1 MTDML
6 PTQRVRDA
14 LDQLQRGLAPFVEA
28 RMARQHGQD
37 WRKLASRAGGGDT
50 NSPLDTYGLLKTI
63 IDNWRYTFEDA
74 FQQRDRF
81 RIRNFVSTALD
92 ARNATAHLT
101 LPLQDNDALRYIDAI
116 SELLIAV
123 KAGEQIADTVKALY
137 QAQRSSGVAAPVAAP
152 KERRETLSLPL
163 AEPQVTPT
171 NGSSLR
177 PWIEVALPHPDVLQ
191 NRFKQS
197 EFAADLFAVDSGNAS
212 GDYINPRDFFRITFL
227 TEGLKRVV
235 TTAMERLSGA
245 GGDPVIGL
253 QTAFGGGKTHTM
265 LAAYHLCGVDDLS
278 LLDGA
283 GEIAQSIGLT
293 RWRQPKVAVFVG
305 TSTGP
310 DVPLIHKDGQ
320 RIETLWGYIA
330 YRLAGRDGL
339 ALVAEAEAARTNP
352 GSELMVEVLRLAGPS
367 LILLDELVA
376 YARQLPE
383 DRFEAFLSFIQ
394 SLTEAAKMVPD
405 ALIIGSLP
413 ESEAE
418 AGGEKGKAA
427 LLRLEKIFGRVQSP
441 WLPASGDETFEIIR
455 RRLFQPLDTEGEKAR
470 EETVKAFHAL
480 YRNNKAEFPAPASEP
495 RYLELLRL
503 AYPIHPELFERLSKD
518 WASLPNF
525 QRTRGVLQFM
535 ANVIGVLW
543 HERTSDPLITP
554 GRVPVAHE
562 RVRASILYPLNPA
575 FGAVVDREVDGPSSL
590 PAQKEANPTRR
601 ISQARAATRAARAV
615 FLCSAPLAG
624 QANAGVVHPTIRL
637 ACVEPGDQI
646 AIFGEALRELLE
658 QSAYLYEEAGRYW
671 FSTQPT
677 LNRLA
682 DEMAKA
688 LPAHDVDDE
697 IVRMLHDEARTRDRF
712 AKVFAAPD
720 DASSI
725 DEANALS
732 LVVLDPKAV
741 HSGRGPVQSAAT
753 EAVNE
758 GLTRCRTAQRRYRN
772 SLFYVA
778 PDEAQ
783 LATAREVVRRAKA
796 WAQIVDDKRLRRE
809 MTEAQSDDAKDKAR
823 SQKEAAAKAV
833 RTAWSH
839 VLYPVQASEPGRPF
853 DLEHAQLS
861 SRDRSSIPAAV
872 YDKIKSDSL
881 VSERLG
887 PETFWSKISPYWPD
901 GQPHLAVSDLVEW
914 FASYAYLPKIR
925 DRVVIDQAVRE
936 GAAKFDAEFGYADG
950 FDQATNRYDNLLLA
964 KAPPEFL
971 PATAVIVRKEVARAV
986 LDATRAH
993 SVDLTSPGPSSAGP
1007 TETTTK
1013 PSGGSAKPT
1022 GPKRFYGSVDIDM
1035 VRPIKAIETI
1045 LEAVVMQLQHAPG
1058 TQVRVTLDI
1067 EAVSTDG
1074 FSDVD
1079 VSVVRDNAKQLK
1091 FKAESTGFE
1100 D

>member
-1 MTDML
+1 MTDRA
-6 PTQRVRDA
+6 PTQRVRDG
-14 LDQLQRGLAPFVEA
+14 LDHLHAGLTRFVEGWMSK
-28 RMARQHGQD
+28 RHGAG
-37 WRKLASRAGGGDT
+37 WLKLASRSAGSDP
-50 NSPLDTYGLLKTI
+50 SDPLDTYGQLKTI
-63 IDNWRYTFEDA
+63 LDNWRHTFEEA
-74 FQQRDRF
+74 FQYRDRHKV
-81 RIRNFVSTALD
+81 RNFVSTCFE
-92 ARNATAHLT
+92 ARNATSHLT
-101 LPLQDNDALRYIDAI
+101 LPLQDSDALRYLNAMF
-116 SELLIAV
+116 ELLSAV
-123 KAGEQIADTVKALY
+123 KAEEAEVAAIKALY
-137 QAQRSSGVAAPVAAP
+137 DAQRAHGIEQP
-152 KERRETLSLPL
+152 KPLAKGQGTLSLPTQE
-163 AEPQVTPT
+163 EPTSASA
-171 NGSSLR
+171 GKGLR

-212 GDYINPRDFFRITFL
+212 GDYTDPRDFFRITFL

-235 TTAMERLSGA
+235 TTAMERLSGQ

-283 GEIAQSIGLT
+283 GEIAESIGLQT
-293 RWRQPKVAVFVG
+293 WRRPEVAVFVG

-310 DVPLIHKDGQ
+310 DVPLLHQDGQ
-320 RIETLWGYIA
+320 RIHTLWGYIA
-330 YRLAGRDGL
+330 YRLAGAEGL
-339 ALVAEAEAARTNP
+339 ALVADAEAARTNP
-352 GSELMVEVLRLAGPS
+352 GSELMVEVLRKAGPS

-455 RRLFQPLDTEGEKAR
+455 RRLFQPLDSEGERAR

-480 YRNNKAEFPAPASEP
+480 YKNNKAEFPAAASEP

-543 HERTSDPLITP
+543 HERTSDPMITP

-562 RVRASILYPLNPA
+562 RVRSGILYPLDPA
-575 FGAVVDREVDGPSSL
+575 FGAVVDREVDGQSSL
-590 PAQKEANPTRR
+590 PAQKEANPSRR

-615 FLCSAPLAG
+615 FLCSAPLSG

-688 LPAHDVDDE
+688 FPAHEVDEE
-697 IVRMLHDEARTRDRF
+697 IVRLLQEDARSRDRF
-712 AKVFAAPD
+712 SKVFAAPE

-725 DEANALS
+725 DEATALS
-732 LVVLDPKAV
+732 LVILGPSSV
-741 HSGRGPVQSAAT
+741 HAGRGVSQTAAT
-753 EAVNE
+753 EAVSE
-758 GLTRCRTAQRRYRN
+758 GLTRCRSAQRRYRN
-772 SLFYVA
+772 TLFYVA
-778 PDEAQ
+778 ADEAQ
-783 LATAREVVRRAKA
+783 LATAREVVRREKA
-796 WAQIVDDKRLRRE
+796 WSQIVDDKRLQAQ
-809 MTEAQSDDAKDKAR
+809 MTQAQAADARDKAKT
-823 SQKEAAAKAV
+823 QKDAAAKAV
-833 RTAWSH
+833 RAAWSH
-839 VLYPVQASEPGRPF
+839 VLYPVQASEAGRPF
-853 DLEHAQLS
+853 DLEHVQLT
-861 SRDRSSIPAAV
+861 SRDRLSIPAAV

-887 PETFWSKISPYWPD
+887 PDTFWSKVAPYWPE
-901 GQPHLAVSDLVEW
+901 GQDHMLVSELADW

-925 DRVVIDQAVRE
+925 DRVVLDQAIRE
-936 GAAKFDAEFGYADG
+936 GVAKLDAAFGYADR
-950 FDQATNRYDNLLLA
+950 FDQSAARYEGLVLA
-964 KAPPEFL
+964 KAAPEFF
-971 PATAVIVRKEVARAV
+971 PDTAVLVRQNIARTI
-986 LDATRAH
+986 LDASARPL
-993 SVDLTSPGPSSAGP
+993 VDPNGPDAR
-1007 TETTTK
+1007 K
-1013 PSGGSAKPT
+1013 PVDGKGATDEGAAEPKAT
-1022 GPKRFYGSVDIDM
+1022 GPKRFFGSVEIDM
-1035 VRPIKAIETI
+1035 VRPIKAVETI
-1045 LEAVVMQLQHAPG
+1045 LEAVVMQLQHAQG
-1058 TQVRVTLDI
+1058 TKVTVTLDI
-1067 EAVSTDG
+1067 EAITPDG
-1074 FSDVD
+1074 FSESDVN
-1079 VSVVRDNAKQLK
+1079 VVRDNARQLK
-1091 FKAESTGFE
+1091 FKPESTGFE
-1100 D
+1100 